1 MLCGPGKM
9 LYRQREIL
17 KIRARARL
25 NPKIPKRGPGKAAK
39 AED

>member
-1 MLCGPGKM
+1 MLCVPDKM

-17 KIRARARL
+17 KSGPA
-25 NPKIPKRGPGKAAK
+25 PGPSEIPKRGPGKAAK